1 MSVLVTVTQYQ
12 GPTMQFATI
21 REYAEWLWNGGK
33 EDPDH
38 AVDLH
43 EDWGQKFPK
52 EIDAMQ
58 KELDRLVELFENQRD
73 AAYTASEKVS
83 R

>member
-1 MSVLVTVTQYQ
+1 MSILVTVTQYQ

-21 REYAEWLWNGGK
+21 REYAEWLWNDGK

-43 EDWGQKFPK
+43 EDWGQALPK
-52 EIDAMQ
+52 EIANHH
-58 KELDRLVELFENQRD
+58 KELDRLFDRFEKIGTQQ
-73 AAYTASEKVS
+73 
-83 R
+83 